1 MYLRAALTT
10 SRFGFGVTH
19 SPVDGIKFLPRWQ
32 TAYVRIPI
40 ACTLTSEAAT
50 DRVNEWQR
58 FLADSTGA
66 VERVNEQLFRIRLNP
81 SAKVLVEAV
90 DLAQREKVC
99 CPFFE
104 FSIEIEEESSWLT
117 IEVPRDATKVLA
129 DFASEGGVRIEN

>member
-1 MYLRAALTT
+1 MAP
-10 SRFGFGVTH
+10 G
-19 SPVDGIKFLPRWQ
+19 WQ

-50 DRVNEWQR
+50 DRVSEWQR
-58 FLADSTGA
+58 FLANSTNA
-66 VERVNEQLFRIRLNP
+66 VERANDRRLRLRLNA
-81 SAKVLVEAV
+81 SAKILADAV
-90 DLAQREKVC
+90 DLARREKVC